1 MPKSVAMTA
10 IAMMAM
16 HTIGWVTVMVTVIAV
31 AAAPGCEQTDRRGFS
46 WTAEVG
52 ESPTQVS

>member
-1 MPKSVAMTA
+1 MSKSVAMTA
-10 IAMMAM
+10 RAMMTLQIISM
-16 HTIGWVTVMVTVIAV
+16 VTVMLTVIAV
-31 AAAPGCEQTDRRGFS
+31 TAATKCEQTDRRGFS